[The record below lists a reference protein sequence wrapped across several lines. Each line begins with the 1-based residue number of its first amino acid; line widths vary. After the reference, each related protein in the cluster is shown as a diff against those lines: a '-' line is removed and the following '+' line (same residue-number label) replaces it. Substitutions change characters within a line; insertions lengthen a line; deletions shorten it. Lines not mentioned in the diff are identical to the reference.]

1 MAETKRSSGEIQQN
15 LDRTRAELASSVD
28 SLRLAVERKTDWR
41 RVIQEN
47 RGTVIVG
54 AVATGFLIGG
64 GLAALGG
71 LLRRRRSH

>member
-1 MAETKRSSGEIQQN
+1 MADPNRSSAEIQRSI
-15 LDRTRAELASSVD
+15 DRTRTELATSVD

-41 RVIQEN
+41 RVLQDN
-47 RGTVIVG
+47 RGAAMVG

-71 LLRRRRSH
+71 LLRRRRS